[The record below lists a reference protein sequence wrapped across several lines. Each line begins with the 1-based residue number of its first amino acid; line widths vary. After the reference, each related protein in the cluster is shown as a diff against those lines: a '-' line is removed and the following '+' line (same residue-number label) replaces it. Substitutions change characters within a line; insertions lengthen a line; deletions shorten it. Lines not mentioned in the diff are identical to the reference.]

1 LCNHLSVLAT
11 VEWLADQSLQV
22 KLALGFTTGST
33 PHQSTFQWALKKI
46 GPIRLLKLKRGHW
59 GIENKLHWVKDVVLG
74 EDKSPIHVG
83 AGPQVVGAIRNTVLN
98 VLRKGGHSKISAQL
112 RRNSRNP
119 IEALSLLGISIS
131 SA

>member
-1 LCNHLSVLAT
+1 M
-11 VEWLADQSLQV
+11 
-22 KLALGFTTGST
+22 
-33 PHQSTFQWALKKI
+33 
-46 GPIRLLKLKRGHW
+46 
-59 GIENKLHWVKDVVLG
+59 G
-74 EDKSPIHVG
+74 EDKSTIHLG

-98 VLRKGGHSKISAQL
+98 VLRKGGYSKISSQL